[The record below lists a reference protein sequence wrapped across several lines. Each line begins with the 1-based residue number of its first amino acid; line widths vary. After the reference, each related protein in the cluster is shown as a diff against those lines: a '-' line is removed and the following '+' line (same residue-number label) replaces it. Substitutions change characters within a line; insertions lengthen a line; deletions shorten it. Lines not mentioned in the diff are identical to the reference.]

1 MKSDDSMFQIHK
13 ENNIF
18 TDIQR
23 KDLLNKSQPFIQFM
37 PGFPARQTKADLHY
51 SPSLRLYF
59 QIIYEK
65 IRRIS
70 NLNLEIVK
78 AWVNED
84 CGRKEDIYYH
94 NHPTADY
101 SCVYYIKTLPYFNS
115 GTLFKDYG
123 FVRAKQNS
131 LIIFPSNLVHGTPSY
146 AFPFI
151 KRYTLAIDLNIR

>member
-1 MKSDDSMFQIHK
+1 MLQIHK

-18 TDIQR
+18 TNRQR
-23 KDLLNKSQPFIQFM
+23 KDLLNKSKPFIQFM
-37 PGFPARQTKADLHY
+37 PGFPAKQTKADLHIN
-51 SPSLRLYF
+51 PSLRLYF
-59 QIIYEK
+59 QIIYER

-70 NLNLEIVK
+70 NLNFEIVK
-78 AWVNED
+78 SWVNED

-94 NHPTADY
+94 NHPADY

-146 AFPFI
+146 PFPFI
-151 KRYTLAIDLNIR
+151 KRYTLAMDLNIR